1 MSEVLETTVGK
12 FTFRVP
18 TDRTYT
24 PEGLWVLMEDGGRFA
39 RIGLSDFLQQSSGDV
54 AFAKATPE
62 GTLLAA
68 GDVLATIETIKV
80 SLELTS
86 PVAGRIVES
95 NPAMA
100 TTPEAINEDPY
111 GRGWLIRIEVS
122 GPDAAGSRL
131 LDPQEYFALMRR
143 EAEEEAR
150 KP

>member
-62 GTLLAA
+62 GMA
-68 GDVLATIETIKV
+68 GSI
-80 SLELTS
+80 
-86 PVAGRIVES
+86 VAGSHEQ
-95 NPAMA
+95 
-100 TTPEAINEDPY
+100 D
-111 GRGWLIRIEVS
+111 L
-122 GPDAAGSRL
+122 
-131 LDPQEYFALMRR
+131 ALVQIDGQHL
-143 EAEEEAR
+143 A
-150 KP
+150 